1 MYKRNCAKSRKKLGG
16 VYLLGNS
23 RRAVGS
29 DACIRPRGCTSL
41 PDCTG
46 GYGIRPYG
54 HVGEHSICSRGSMKA
69 STPTGKSVA
78 KSHPSVTCGDSSP
91 QGEPY
96 GTRHPK
102 APPEG
107 SSRAAGEGWPAGS
120 VFSPAAKTKTAPR
133 GWRGA
138 VRIIQLRISPG
149 SPRSRW

>member
-16 VYLLGNS
+16 MYLLGNS

-54 HVGEHSICSRGSMKA
+54 HVGEHSICSRGSMQA

-78 KSHPSVTCGDSSP
+78 KSHPSPAARELPSRGAI
-91 QGEPY
+91 
-96 GTRHPK
+96 RN
-102 APPEG
+102 APPRG
-107 SSRAAGEGWPAGS
+107 S
-120 VFSPAAKTKTAPR
+120 T
-133 GWRGA
+133 
-138 VRIIQLRISPG
+138 
-149 SPRSRW
+149 